1 MNSAFNDT
9 KLDLSEENGRRQN
22 MVLLLK
28 FLECIDKNLLSLQKK
43 KSCTIE
49 DWEKGS
55 FWYIQEWIP
64 TAHRKASNQDRNRR
78 IEVTVVKKLL

>member
-49 DWEKGS
+49 D
-55 FWYIQEWIP
+55 
-64 TAHRKASNQDRNRR
+64 
-78 IEVTVVKKLL
+78 